1 MTEIRPSRPRAKQK
15 ETKMGI
21 FTAFLNSQAAMI
33 VAHENP
39 VSLRG
44 ERLNEIWW
52 QGRQWAVTSHG
63 IEARDGTYEIAKDRL
78 REEHAREHPY
88 SWIAHLS
95 GKSWIDLDDFAT
107 AYFVAVAMH
116 GQRLTHKE
124 VVMLRKHLR
133 KGREEVRVNSFC
145 QKAREE
151 LGIGLCMSPTQLDAV
166 CEKARE
172 LADAGGQP

>member
-1 MTEIRPSRPRAKQK
+1 
-15 ETKMGI
+15 
-21 FTAFLNSQAAMI
+21 MI
-33 VAHENP
+33 IAHDNP
-39 VSLRG
+39 VNLRG

-63 IEARDGTYEIAKDRL
+63 IEARDGTYIIAKDRL
-78 REEHAREHPY
+78 REDHAHEYPH

-95 GKSWIDLDDFAT
+95 EKPWIDLDDFAT

-124 VVMLRKHLR
+124 VSLLRLHLR
-133 KGREEVRVNSFC
+133 KGREEGRLRPFY

-151 LGIGLCMSPTQLDAV
+151 LGIGAGIGPAMSLTQLDAV

-172 LADAGGQP
+172 LADAATPPADDGIR